1 MPTTSETVAE
11 IRAAHRQRRFAMK
24 IQQKLDRA
32 LESFVRRNATDWHP
46 DLPEAERTKINN
58 KVKEM
63 IKATRAGKSDLMAE
77 VIATSDRARA
87 PADELRTTNEK
98 RMEKLAETLPVYA
111 WTKDIR
117 GIGALGLATI
127 VAECGDLSNYPNV
140 AKVWKR
146 LGYAP
151 YDGLAG
157 STWKRQTWRPRAL
170 TAEEWIENPFSGERY
185 ALTAQI
191 ALWLRNAQWVG
202 KAKTEDGIGRPSGSY
217 GEAYAARRARTA
229 VTHPDWSDGHADT
242 DALRVMFKEFLK
254 DLWVAWRECAAQPE
268 RPANFTLK
276 SSRLVPDAPITA
288 ANTVVNSKT
297 QLRRKRSAIEGM
309 KPTWNLPSVPIQK
322 SSVVNGRLKPKLGM
336 RPKRQA
342 SDQMKPNQPLPD
354 ATSPR

>member
-1 MPTTSETVAE
+1 MPTTAETVAE

-63 IKATRAGKSDLMAE
+63 IKATRAGKSDLMVE

-87 PADELRTTNEK
+87 PADELRNTNEK

-111 WTKDIR
+111 WTEGIR

-170 TAEEWIENPFSGERY
+170 TAEEWIANPFSGERY

-191 ALWLRNAQWVG
+191 ALWLRNAQWIG
-202 KAKTEDGIGRPSGSY
+202 KAKSEDGVGKPSGAY

-229 VTHPDWSDGHADT
+229 VTHPDWSDGHADK
-242 DALRVMFKEFLK
+242 DALRVMFKKFLL
-254 DLWVAWRECAAQPE
+254 DLWVAWRECAGQSEHSATSSLEPK
-268 RPANFTLK
+268 RSVPSAPIPAANGSVK
-276 SSRLVPDAPITA
+276 SS
-288 ANTVVNSKT
+288 NSV
-297 QLRRKRSAIEGM
+297 RRKRSASTPLEP
-309 KPTWNLPSVPIQK
+309 KPNMPSAPIQK
-322 SSVVNGRLKPKLGM
+322 SVASSAMKSSMKL
-336 RPKRQA
+336 RPKRRA
-342 SDQMKPNQPLPD
+342 GPDLKPNARVPD
-354 ATSPR
+354 ANITR

>member
-1 MPTTSETVAE
+1 MPTTAEIVAE

-63 IKATRAGKSDLMAE
+63 IKDTRAGKSDLMVE

-87 PADELRTTNEK
+87 PADELRNTNEK

-111 WTKDIR
+111 WAEGIR

-170 TAEEWIENPFSGERY
+170 TAEEWIANPFSGERY

-191 ALWLRNAQWVG
+191 ALWLRNAQWIG
-202 KAKTEDGIGRPSGSY
+202 KAKSEDGVGKPNGIY

-229 VTHPDWSDGHADT
+229 VTHPDWSDGHADK
-242 DALRVMFKEFLK
+242 DALRVMFKKFLL
-254 DLWVAWRECAAQPE
+254 DLWVAWREYAGQSEHSARSGLEPKKPMPSAPIPAAS
-268 RPANFTLK
+268 ADLK
-276 SSRLVPDAPITA
+276 SIDPV
-288 ANTVVNSKT
+288 
-297 QLRRKRSAIEGM
+297 RRKRSANPAL
-309 KPTWNLPSVPIQK
+309 KPSRRMPSAPIQK
-322 SSVVNGRLKPKLGM
+322 SVAKKVMKSTSSM
-336 RPKRQA
+336 RPKRRA
-342 SDQMKPNQPLPD
+342 RTELKPNFTVPD
-354 ATSPR
+354 ANITR